1 MHLPAQSSLDEGEPI
16 PWGSLW
22 LIAAAGVFLRL
33 CLLWIVGDL
42 DLQSD
47 EANYVYLGIAWNHF
61 GFYFDQHRYL
71 WPPGYSWLMAG
82 SLKLFG
88 DNGMLAVKYLQVFA
102 SASIGMT
109 TMLFAIRLFGRRAA
123 RIAGWIWV
131 AYLPLAAF
139 THLLWN
145 ETLFSALFLP
155 GLYQIMRLMQSGDD
169 PRATRRTILAGLCL
183 AGSLYMKE
191 SPQVL
196 VLVLAALLV
205 PFAGGLL
212 EGVRRATLLLLIVAA
227 CILPWGM
234 RNLNVYGKFIPL
246 GSSLGENAFQGLN
259 QDYRN
264 FDLIPIDTERERR
277 DIPATRT
284 VARHWFDYVE
294 PILYRDLPA
303 RMDALREDVSAAMKA
318 SNEQVAAGGDAD
330 PRAGVLQA
338 QLLRNASLQQRWLD
352 PVTPLAPDSLVEFG
366 GDHSWLRAEPPEVIN
381 TAQRSEVNL
390 ANGLRFAR
398 EHPGWYGRSRIRKL
412 ADLLTPASFFTR
424 HQALGHYDG
433 TALGGNLLR
442 KLTSLWA
449 IACPVLVLLLG
460 IVGYITV
467 LRSRPAWLLFGCTLG
482 YFLCTTLLVAM
493 SRFRIPTVPLLI
505 VLAAGFIVRH
515 RSVEG
520 RTRKALAAMAAL
532 LVVFLW
538 WVTWPENRMVF
549 TDMVW
554 RRWDA

>member
-1 MHLPAQSSLDEGEPI
+1 MHLPAHNSAEEGDPL
-16 PWGSLW
+16 PWGTLW
-22 LIAAAGVFLRL
+22 LIAAAGVFVRL

-61 GFYFDQHRYL
+61 GFYLDQHRYL

-82 SLKLFG
+82 SLNLFG
-88 DNGMLAVKYLQVFA
+88 ENGMLAVKYLQVLA

-109 TMLFAIRLFGRRAA
+109 TMLFAVRLFGLRAA

-155 GLYQIMRLMQSGDD
+155 GLYQIMRLMQCGDD

-191 SPQVL
+191 SPQFL
-196 VLVLAALLV
+196 VLVLALLLV
-205 PFAGGLL
+205 PFAGSLT
-212 EGVRRATLLLLIVAA
+212 EGVRRSTLLLLVVGV
-227 CILPWGM
+227 CILPWGL
-234 RNLNVYGKFIPL
+234 RNQNVYGSFIPL
-246 GSSLGENAFQGLN
+246 GTSLGENAFNGLN

-264 FDLIPIDTERERR
+264 FDLIPIDVERERR
-277 DIPATRT
+277 GLPPTRT

-294 PILYRDLPA
+294 PIPYRDLQA
-303 RMDALREDVSAAMKA
+303 HMDALRKQTSEALIA
-318 SNEQVAAGGDAD
+318 SRERVAAGGEPD
-330 PRAGVLQA
+330 PRAGALQA
-338 QLLRNASLQQRWLD
+338 QLLRNTSLQERWLD
-352 PVTPLAPDSLVEFG
+352 PVTPLDPDALIEFA
-366 GDHSWLRAEPPEVIN
+366 GDPGWLRAEPPEVIN
-381 TAQRSEVNL
+381 TAQRSEVNM

-412 ADLLTPASFFTR
+412 ADLLTPTSFFTR
-424 HQALGHYDG
+424 HQALGHYDM
-433 TALGGNLLR
+433 TPLGGNLLR

-460 IVGYITV
+460 IVGYVTV

-505 VLAAGFIVRH
+505 VLAAGVIVH
-515 RSVEG
+515 HKTVEG
-520 RTRKALAAMAAL
+520 RTPKILAALAAL
-532 LVVFLW
+532 LVAFLW
-538 WVTWPENRMVF
+538 WVTWPENSMVF
-549 TDMVW
+549 GDMVW
-554 RRWDA
+554 SRYNA